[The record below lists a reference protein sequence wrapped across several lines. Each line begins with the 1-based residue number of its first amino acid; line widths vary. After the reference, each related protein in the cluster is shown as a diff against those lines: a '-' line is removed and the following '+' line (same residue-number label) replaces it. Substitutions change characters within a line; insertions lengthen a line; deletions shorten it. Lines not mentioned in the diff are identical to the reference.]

1 MKQKNYQTKTLRNRN
16 IEKKFL
22 TILNLILHKWWRIK
36 FFYVHKFLLTITI
49 LIRFMHL
56 VRCSIVESQF
66 SLAFHCKNVYSIKR
80 SAHSQLRV
88 NRNGAYIHDW
98 AACLG

>member
-1 MKQKNYQTKTLRNRN
+1 
-16 IEKKFL
+16 
-22 TILNLILHKWWRIK
+22 
-36 FFYVHKFLLTITI
+36 
-49 LIRFMHL
+49 MHL
-56 VRCSIVESQF
+56 VRCLIVESQF

-88 NRNGAYIHDW
+88 NGNGAYIHDW